1 MDNQPDRYVVRL
13 GGDGAKEMGFGD
25 DLDEAIAYAADAAET
40 NVDAEVWMMG
50 TEERSDGRK
59 STGLA
64 GSVGRRT

>member
-50 TEERSDGRK
+50 TEDDPTLETRVWPEASGGA
-59 STGLA
+59 T
-64 GSVGRRT
+64 

>member
-50 TEERSDGRK
+50 TEDDPTLETRVWPEASGDA
-59 STGLA
+59 T
-64 GSVGRRT
+64 